1 MRLITPYP
9 AHPQVD
15 RILENVGEDFCH
27 DVVHCLPMGDDDTAV
42 AEGDQEATDSSS
54 NESDGDDDPAEHVP
68 AAVAGEGVQGAESA
82 ELECSRMESAP
93 ISAEEADAVHNV
105 KATMA
110 ALEATLEGL
119 RAIGSLKGV
128 QSIETELGKQ
138 RRNAR
143 RLIQEKPAVADAF
156 LRLRRAEDQERLM
169 NMRIADQHRERKRE
183 ADQAIAD
190 RDAAVAVLRN
200 TRRKI
205 QEMESICASRHAIKS
220 FTLEALGEGSGSAG
234 GPKARKNRFEVLDR
248 LARIRAGLSAGQK
261 NDWSWF
267 KEAWDKEMVKEHGAN
282 WASLFAKWMQNVLD
296 DESSNAFSKFVYN
309 ETCRVFHGM
318 AALQVPGG

>member
-1 MRLITPYP
+1 MWCLGPRAEAVDGLLTVSPLYNSYPRTDRLLT
-9 AHPQVD
+9 HF
-15 RILENVGEDFCH
+15 L
-27 DVVHCLPMGDDDTAV
+27 TAV
-42 AEGDQEATDSSS
+42 AEGDQEAIDSSS
-54 NESDGDDDPAEHVP
+54 SDGDGADDPAEHVP
-68 AAVAGEGVQGAESA
+68 AAVAGEGVKGAESA
-82 ELECSRMESAP
+82 EPACSRMESAP

-128 QSIETELGKQ
+128 QSIETELAKQ

-205 QEMESICASRHAIKS
+205 QEMESICESRHAIKS
-220 FTLEALGEGSGSAG
+220 FTLEALGEGNGNAG
-234 GPKARKNRFEVLDR
+234 GAKARKNRFEVLDR

-309 ETCRVFHGM
+309 ETSRVFHGT